1 MNTYLAVL
9 EKYAVFS
16 GRAGRSEFWPFV
28 LINAGI
34 GFALSFGDIN
44 ILRTTYLRVTL
55 ANIFGLAIILPT
67 FAAIVRR
74 LHDTGRRGWWG
85 LPAFVV
91 LIARIIPRSLLVRIV
106 ELSIPSFDNA
116 AMFVV
121 PMVFIGYPVAGLLIY
136 YLASKSKPGPN
147 KFGPNPKET
156 VILATP

>member
-1 MNTYLAVL
+1 MNTYFAVL
-9 EKYAVFS
+9 KKYVNFS
-16 GRAGRSEFWPFV
+16 GRAMRSEFWPFV

-44 ILRTTYLRVTL
+44 ILRTPYHRVTL

-67 FAAIVRR
+67 FAVLVRR

-91 LIARIIPRSLLVRIV
+91 LIGRIIPRSLLVRIV
-106 ELSIPSFDNA
+106 ELSIPSFDIA

-136 YLASKSKPGPN
+136 YLASDSKPGPN
-147 KFGPNPKET
+147 KYGPYPKDVRT
-156 VILATP
+156 VPAS